1 MRKNKQIVGL
11 DALRF
16 LAALLVVA
24 FHLCFLHGG
33 LFIAPYQALMPFT
46 YFGWIGVEI
55 FFVLS
60 GFVIAYSAQGV
71 TAGQFLRHRIVR
83 LFPGALICATL
94 TAVILRYGESSSP
107 RDLLLAW
114 SRSVLFSPKGPWIDN
129 SYWTLSIEVAFYAVI
144 FLLLLCKKMNA
155 LQAVISCLGLLS
167 TAFWIISSLPGS
179 RLGAYLSDSI
189 VANGPRNIL
198 LVRHGCYFAIGVLL
212 WISLFK
218 RFTTPRLLVLILCS
232 IGGVL
237 QIIYRSSIVAG
248 YSHYEFSPVIPVL
261 VWILALGAIV
271 ISVTGNEK
279 LTYAIGPGGVTA
291 MRRLGLM
298 TYPLYLLHA
307 EIGLKLT
314 TMLRSYVSP
323 RLALVAAIASVI
335 LMSYLISVYVEP
347 PLQRKIKQLLSM
359 SSSRNHLVRS

>member
-1 MRKNKQIVGL
+1 
-11 DALRF
+11 
-16 LAALLVVA
+16 
-24 FHLCFLHGG
+24 
-33 LFIAPYQALMPFT
+33 MPFT

-71 TAGQFLRHRIVR
+71 TAAQFLKHRIVR
-83 LFPGALICATL
+83 LFPGAFVCATL
-94 TAVILRYGESSSP
+94 TAVVLRFSDSSSP
-107 RDLLLAW
+107 KDLLFAW
-114 SRSVLFSPKGPWIDN
+114 CRSIFFSPKGPWIDN

-144 FLLLLCKKMNA
+144 FLLLLLKRMNA

-167 TAFWIISSLPGS
+167 TAFWIISSVPGS

-189 VANGPRNIL
+189 MENGPRNIL

-218 RFTTPRLLVLILCS
+218 GFTTLRLVVMMLCAL
-232 IGGVL
+232 GGAL
-237 QIIYRSSIVAG
+237 QIVDRSSVVAG
-248 YSHYEFSPVIPVL
+248 YTHYLFSPVIPIL
-261 VWILALGAIV
+261 VWIFALGAIV
-271 ISVTGNEK
+271 ISVTVNEK

-314 TMLRSYVSP
+314 TMLRYYVSP
-323 RLALVAAIASVI
+323 RLALAAAIASVI

-359 SSSRNHLVRS
+359 GEPRKHLVRS